1 MLQEFKFEEY
11 DAVKRCYPHGFHG
24 VDRYGRPVYIER
36 IGMVDLNKLLQVT
49 TLERYTKYHVSEQEK
64 TLSLRYPTCSIA
76 AKKHVASTTSILD
89 VYGVV
94 WILIT
99 CHDKRWSLVMLI
111 VNGKFW
117 LIWILCYIRDWLT
130 SRSLLDISLWKFRRL
145 IAITTQRYF
154 GIVDWWVRRIV
165 T

>member
-49 TLERYTKYHVSEQEK
+49 TLERFTKYHVSEQEK

-89 VYGVV
+89 VHGVV
-94 WILIT
+94 SILIT
-99 CHDKRWSLVMLI
+99 CHAMS
-111 VNGKFW
+111 
-117 LIWILCYIRDWLT
+117 T
-130 SRSLLDISLWKFRRL
+130 
-145 IAITTQRYF
+145 
-154 GIVDWWVRRIV
+154 
-165 T
+165 